1 MKIALE
7 VRDSAAS
14 ADLISETLSNE
25 KRDTLKE
32 FKTRQNCLRLSKKE
46 EKAALRLSANFW
58 VRASSNDVC
67 IVERYKI
74 LSMENTKLP
83 TLHYY

>member
-1 MKIALE
+1 VDILSMKIALE
-7 VRDSAAS
+7 VRDSAAN

-46 EKAALRLSANFW
+46 EKAALRL
-58 VRASSNDVC
+58 
-67 IVERYKI
+67 
-74 LSMENTKLP
+74 
-83 TLHYY
+83 